1 MDYFNTFN
9 ALTTKQLQMETFN
22 SEGTTPTT
30 YSKISDYQIVG
41 NSTYTS
47 WAGCDTGLMT
57 EISVRDP
64 EKAKLTRMESRT
76 AADGSVLW
84 TLIVPIGTELDIRA
98 YPMDNGTTSGG
109 LLQSSKKW
117 VQDYFPS
124 DMELAKEESSTPTGR
139 GGVDVHRYYYDFNK
153 LSLLAV
159 AEARR
164 ENPELFQEVDWDNF
178 DVESESAWNDLFDR
192 MERASTAAA
201 QKANSLMETDF
212 DTLQTLQ
219 TTDKIYS
226 SDVKTDY
233 GNRTYKENLSRFDQA
248 GSYMLNFRYGYDW
261 DNETE
266 NMIWGLQAPAAWYIA
281 RIVTEVIT
289 WFGGGWLHKKALTKG
304 FSKARFVQ
312 KGKFNRKL
320 AIADLGRIRYTWKTG
335 TIWTS
340 LMGAEIIGWTS
351 PFLVPMFT
359 GATRSRNNCYF
370 PAAGHQHNFA
380 VQVYDPMK
388 TDAYGNAVCESGS
401 SRPLLEQFPPK
412 LSDKVPCCPDGSEYD
427 EVKET
432 CVDESGN
439 DFDFT
444 TPTIDGSGSNLL
456 EQIKNEDADDDTDKT
471 WLYLGIGLLGASL
484 LGGLF

>member
-9 ALTTKQLQMETFN
+9 ALTTQQLQMETFK
-22 SEGTTPTT
+22 SEGNPTT

-41 NSTYTS
+41 NSTYYS
-47 WAGCDTGLMT
+47 MGGCDTGLMT
-57 EISVRDP
+57 EISVSDP

-84 TLIVPIGTELDIRA
+84 TLVIPVGTQLDIRA
-98 YPMDNGTTSGG
+98 YPMDNGIESGG

-117 VQDYFPS
+117 VGDYFPS
-124 DMELAKEESSTPTGR
+124 DMHLSKEEGSTYTGR
-139 GGVDVHRYYYDFNK
+139 GGVDVQRYYYDFDK

-192 MERASTAAA
+192 IQRASNGAA
-201 QKANSLMETDF
+201 QKADNLMQTDF

-226 SDVKTDY
+226 SDVETEY
-233 GNRTYKENLSRFDQA
+233 GNTSYKTNLTRFDQA

-261 DNETE
+261 DSQTE

-281 RIVTEVIT
+281 RIVTEAIA
-289 WFGGGWLHKKALTKG
+289 WIGGGWLHKKALTKG
-304 FSKARFVQ
+304 FSNARYMQ
-312 KGKFNRKL
+312 KGKFNKKL
-320 AIADLGRIRYTWKTG
+320 AIADLGRVRYTWKTG

-340 LMGAEIIGWTS
+340 LMGAEVIGWTS
-351 PFLVPMFT
+351 PFVIPMFT

-370 PAAGHQHNFA
+370 PPSGHQHNFA
-380 VQVYDPMK
+380 VQVYDPTK
-388 TDAYGNAVCESGS
+388 TDAYGNAVCEAGS
-401 SRPLLEQFPPK
+401 SRPLLEEFPPK
-412 LSDKVPCCPDGSEYD
+412 LSEEVPCCPDGSTYD
-427 EVKET
+427 AVEEK
-432 CVDESGN
+432 CVDDSGN

-444 TPTIDGSGSNLL
+444 FLNFDGSGDNLL
-456 EQIKNEDADDDTDKT
+456 DQINSNDDESETDKT
-471 WLYLGIGLLGASL
+471 WLYLGLGLLGASL